1 MHGTGEYSRT
11 GDLPFLIGTSE
22 HFRWLQGIIKWILV
36 LNLLDGVLTLVW
48 VQYFYAEEFN
58 VMLRDLAHGDLV
70 LFMVV
75 KLTLVSLGALFLWR
89 NREHPLAVV
98 SIFLAFLAYYL
109 VLLYHLQYTT
119 LVLL

>member
-1 MHGTGEYSRT
+1 MHGKVDNRAGEY
-11 GDLPFLIGTSE
+11 PFPIGTSQ
-22 HFRWLQGIIKWILV
+22 HFRWLQGIIKWLLV
-36 LNLLDGVLTLVW
+36 LNLLDGVFTLVW

>member
-1 MHGTGEYSRT
+1 MNGTGEYSRT
-11 GDLPFLIGTSE
+11 GDFPFLIGTSE

-75 KLTLVSLGALFLWR
+75 KLTLVSLGSLFLWR
-89 NREHPLAVV
+89 NRNHPFAVV
-98 SIFLAFLAYYL
+98 AIFLAFFVYYL
-109 VLLYHLQYTT
+109 VLLYHLQYITQ
-119 LVLL
+119 VLL